1 MATKTKW
8 FFFWL
13 ISGSFLA
20 GILAVCFVVSAVN
33 WLGSETF
40 CSTGCHTMNG
50 VAMHGNKALMPE
62 HQAAR
67 PRTALTATCTMPP
80 RTLSGP

>member
-20 GILAVCFVVSAVN
+20 GILAVCFVVSAAIGWVQK
-33 WLGSETF
+33 LSAQP
-40 CSTGCHTMNG
+40 
-50 VAMHGNKALMPE
+50 VAT
-62 HQAAR
+62 Q
-67 PRTALTATCTMPP
+67 
-80 RTLSGP
+80 